1 MSKKHIQF
9 VEKYKNCT
17 VEELKNKFY
26 NGQGQVEEGNQ
37 LWGNYMKV
45 CRERVLQDLE
55 KDVNQVKDLKELQ
68 ISKEKYAIL

>member
-1 MSKKHIQF
+1 MSKNHVQF

-45 CRERVLQDLE
+45 CRERVL
-55 KDVNQVKDLKELQ
+55 
-68 ISKEKYAIL
+68 